1 MLFFIIVFMFLFV
14 SLTMISKKPPIAAG
28 SSLLI
33 VALLEVLLIK
43 NEPFQVL
50 EGMESGS
57 GGKKK
62 KRKKKKKSPIEKYLN
77 KDSKYNFDLDSTV
90 LENYRRLT
98 PEQVG
103 GLNSDTKE
111 LIDTQKKLMGT
122 LKEMGPVLEQGKSI
136 ISAFDGF
143 FKDPASQADDL
154 EFLKAKKILESA
166 KK

>member
-14 SLTMISKKPPIAAG
+14 SLTMISKKPPVAAG
-28 SSLLI
+28 ASLLI

-43 NEPFQVL
+43 NEPFHVV
-50 EGMESGS
+50 EGMKSGS
-57 GGKKK
+57 GKKK
-62 KRKKKKKSPIEKYLN
+62 KKKKKSAMEKYLN

-143 FKDPASQADDL
+143 FKDPASQTDDL